1 MRNFESFQNAL
12 ESETSYMSNLT
23 RSLSLVLDE
32 FYSNIKFVGVSATTG
47 AGIADFFQIVDY
59 LSLEYE
65 RDYKADF
72 VKMKLAR
79 DKEKKTEQD
88 KMLQKITEELRKNDI
103 LRMKISFICIQ
114 VHFDTIL

>member
-1 MRNFESFQNAL
+1 MHHSFAGEWMRNFESFQNAL

-32 FYSNIKFVGVSATTG
+32 FYSNIKFVGVSSTTG
-47 AGIADFFQIVDY
+47 AGIPDFFQIVDY

-65 RDYKADF
+65 RDYKAEF

-79 DKEKKTEQD
+79 EKEKNAEQE
-88 KMLQKITEELRKNDI
+88 KFIQKITDDLKKNEILRKN
-103 LRMKISFICIQ
+103 IS
-114 VHFDTIL
+114 